1 MTAFVDTN
9 YFLRFLLK
17 DNEAQFAKAEQLFL
31 DGAAGKIQLFSS
43 TIVFFEIY
51 WVLSSYYRKNKSALA
66 ATLNKVLAL
75 NFIDFEEKTL
85 LQDSLA
91 FYLRFNLDLE
101 DSYNL
106 AVARKKKARSL
117 KTFDRKLLK
126 AFAEIS

>member
-17 DNEAQFAKAEQLFL
+17 DNEAQFKEAEHLFL
-31 DGAAGKIQLFSS
+31 DGAAGKIRLISS
-43 TIVFFEIY
+43 TVVFFEIY
-51 WVLSSYYRKNKSALA
+51 WVLSSYYRKNKTALA
-66 ATLNKVLAL
+66 ATLKKVLEL
-75 NFIDFEEKTL
+75 DFINFEEKAIL
-85 LQDSLA
+85 EDSLA

-106 AVARKKKARSL
+106 AAARKRKARSL

-126 AFAEIS
+126 TFAEIS